1 MLRNIWQNA
10 QKWLVARGRTIKA
23 EALSKCIRRY
33 PQRRRAAAP
42 QRASGAQNRATRRVL
57 KLTRQTEDLVRLMRN
72 IGLGCAPWQAVHL
85 WTKIRMAGRAV
96 LKSSNWFRYWQRHT
110 LPPLSALQR
119 LAQDLRAEAASRHEQ
134 ERAERMESWKRW
146 LKADFKACCD
156 FCKGDCTER
165 VTMVQREDGTH
176 TANAARCI
184 SFFKMPGSQSSACMI
199 RWCRLLGQNP
209 RSALENSS
217 HLAHPAPGASA
228 AKISSPP
235 YSIAAARSRALMEFR
250 SRPGGPLGWNSVQ
263 CSTNPRTECPVERM
277 TGDKIMNSCNMKK
290 NTSPGADGW
299 RVIVARRECAT
310 EVILPW

>member
-1 MLRNIWQNA
+1 MWTSCGPYGARLLRNIWQNA
-10 QKWLVARGRTIKA
+10 QNWLVARGRTIKA

-146 LKADFKACCD
+146 LRADFKACCD

-176 TANAARCI
+176 TANAAQVHQLLQDAWLPVVRMYDKVVPPSWTESAL
-184 SFFKMPGSQSSACMI
+184 SFGELIPPRTSSAWRI
-199 RWCRLLGQNP
+199 RRKDIE
-209 RSALENSS
+209 SAILHSGSS
-217 HLAHPAPGASA
+217 VSGPDGIPFKAW
-228 AKISSPP
+228 
-235 YSIAAARSRALMEFR
+235 RAL
-250 SRPGGPLGWNSVQ
+250 GPLGVSILYE
-263 CSTNPRTECPVERM
+263 S
-277 TGDKIMNSCNMKK
+277 SH
-290 NTSPGADGW
+290 
-299 RVIVARRECAT
+299 RVPC
-310 EVILPW
+310 